1 MVLNSFHGER
11 WNWNVHCHPHISPE
25 PRPTVLS
32 GASQATVKLKKT
44 LEETEGR
51 EAVVV
56 QLLRAN
62 IYLLNKDLNNNHA
75 LGSFIYKDHC

>member
-1 MVLNSFHGER
+1 
-11 WNWNVHCHPHISPE
+11 
-25 PRPTVLS
+25 VLS